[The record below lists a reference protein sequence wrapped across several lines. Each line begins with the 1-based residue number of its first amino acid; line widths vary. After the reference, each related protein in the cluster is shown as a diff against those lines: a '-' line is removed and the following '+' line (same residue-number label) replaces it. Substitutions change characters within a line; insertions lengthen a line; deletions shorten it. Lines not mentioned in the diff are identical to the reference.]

1 MESSRGNSE
10 TLLVESYAKA
20 SKVCTAQLKAVW
32 LQLGLTVSEQQKELD
47 KTACQA
53 EEVWER
59 AVQLAQEQQ
68 TGVQDQIAQAL
79 RDIDS
84 IREELGIDMP
94 PKQVRP
100 AVIGHAG
107 QHPYHEAGEREAD
120 TCQPTCC
127 TGPSRQ
133 DTAGCSPGRHTRP

>member
-1 MESSRGNSE
+1 MESSRGTSE

-100 AVIGHAG
+100 AATIRAG
-107 QHPYHEAGEREAD
+107 QPPWGEGELHAAD
-120 TCQPTCC
+120 PCQHTCC
-127 TGPSRQ
+127 TGASRQ
-133 DTAGCSPGRHTRP
+133 DLAGCPPGRYT